1 MQQFSCRFPLSLAFI
16 SGTLLASALSSC
28 AAAEKTPAPVAAP
41 TPTATAKGQSYSGWY
56 MEHAGQ
62 STFQPCGQT
71 KQWRVSAPADLVAR
85 AKKFGLEQDTPVY
98 VQLLGTAQGDAIAVS
113 RVQQFG
119 SPTPVRNCALTGV
132 VLPSVRQTR

>member
-1 MQQFSCRFPLSLAFI
+1 MQQFPRRFPLSLAFI
-16 SGTLLASALSSC
+16 SGILLVSALSSC
-28 AAAEKTPAPVAAP
+28 AAAEKTPAPVSRS
-41 TPTATAKGQSYSGWY
+41 TPAAKGQSYSGWY

-98 VQLLGTAQGDAIAVS
+98 VQLLGAAQGDAIAVS

-132 VLPSVRQTR
+132 VLPSAPQTR

>member
-1 MQQFSCRFPLSLAFI
+1 MKQFSVLSWAFM
-16 SGTLLASALSSC
+16 SGIVFIALSGCASA
-28 AAAEKTPAPVAAP
+28 AKTPP
-41 TPTATAKGQSYSGWY
+41 AKGQSYAGWY

-98 VQLLGTAQGDAIAVS
+98 VQLLGTAQGDVIAVS

-132 VLPSVRQTR
+132 VIPNAPQTR

>member
-1 MQQFSCRFPLSLAFI
+1 MQHFSSRFSLVLTLV
-16 SGTLLASALSSC
+16 SGTLLASVLSSC
-28 AAAEKTPAPVAAP
+28 AATEKTSAPIAAP
-41 TPTATAKGQSYSGWY
+41 TSAAPAKGQPYSGWY
-56 MEHAGQ
+56 MEHAGK

-132 VLPSVRQTR
+132 VLSSAPQSP